1 MSGKLYI
8 IFLFFWLLIVMNI
21 YGAQYIVITW
31 YYDENQKILITE
43 QTNSVNIGTMYIYSN
58 DKFKVHVSPKI
69 LPVDEKE
76 PVQIQV
82 SSVKIGKTTISM
94 DPYFPTRVTMKWLY
108 GTLNLNFI
116 FFQPPNDFIVV
127 LTFTFMPL

>member
-58 DKFKVHVSPKI
+58 DKFKVYVSPKI